1 MKIRSTDRLWNLL
14 SNLLMN
20 SLALKKEKKVKE
32 WGLIWNFWTLEAKD
46 CALLSSRDADL
57 LEPTESL
64 QGNPS
69 YSSV

>member
-32 WGLIWNFWTLEAKD
+32 WGLIWNFWTLEAKGD
-46 CALLSSRDADL
+46 K
-57 LEPTESL
+57 PT
-64 QGNPS
+64 
-69 YSSV
+69 